1 LYKTLAKIVKIIY
14 KKLKRRVLGVTRR
27 GALMEYA
34 GILREAFR
42 TSDIIAR
49 IGGDGF
55 EVVSIEAHRE
65 NVHG

>member
-1 LYKTLAKIVKIIY
+1 
-14 KKLKRRVLGVTRR
+14 
-27 GALMEYA
+27 MEYA

-55 EVVSIEAHRE
+55 KVVSIETPRE